1 MKENVLSNPFT
12 RKLSWSFLQL
22 MSPLLWM
29 LQASKSSI
37 YAIVTFLLTVES
49 STGLGAEATL

>member
-1 MKENVLSNPFT
+1 MFCLILSPENCHEV
-12 RKLSWSFLQL
+12 FLQL